1 MIPNTDT
8 YNYNLT
14 CFRTKKKKKKKGVFS
29 YGANTQTQE
38 ISVGWQAEG
47 LSPSLCRPVPATD
60 AAISIELRGSEKR
73 VSFQTLTLIHYPRL
87 NKQTMVSSR
96 SHPFRPQVRP
106 GGASRRTTEQTS
118 CYAPTLSQPLGFYA
132 NSAFRNFYSF

>member
-106 GGASRRTTEQTS
+106 GGGQPTYNRTDKLLRADS
-118 CYAPTLSQPLGFYA
+118 FPTTGFLCKLGVQKFL
-132 NSAFRNFYSF
+132 